1 MFTFHVEPLR
11 DGDVYLCVINGNEGV
26 SLSRP
31 GTRSPWR
38 FSHKWV
44 VHGRPH
50 MTSDL
55 SKFLEYIS
63 PKELIEILEKELE
76 KEYDK

>member
-11 DGDVYLCVINGNEGV
+11 DGDVYLCVINGNEGI

-31 GTRSPWR
+31 STRSCWR
-38 FSHKWV
+38 FSHRWRV
-44 VHGRPH
+44 YGEHSL
-50 MTSDL
+50 TDDL
-55 SKFLEYIS
+55 PKFLEYIS

-76 KEYDK
+76 KEDDK